1 MLPGHHLSGTKI
13 LKNERARKII
23 RIFSNFLMRETIN
36 AISVARVRL
45 AAVAKEKVYLLA
57 FFFFLLDIV
66 SILVQFIL
74 KSVVNCKLHC

>member
-36 AISVARVRL
+36 AISSVARVRL

-57 FFFFLLDIV
+57 FFFFAR
-66 SILVQFIL
+66 
-74 KSVVNCKLHC
+74 HCFHFSPIYFKICG